1 MRNIKRIVLYTI
13 ADIMNHR
20 SVYVALAV
28 CVLFVL
34 MLRGCYRGPVM
45 INGQPVDPATIA
57 RVVSKTA
64 FHLIAGV
71 ALMITCLL
79 SMRLLGRD
87 RDDGTSIMLLS
98 RPVQRAE
105 YLAGRMGGLWII
117 SSLFMLLLHLTV
129 VVISFLKTGNIM
141 PAFMPASLLC
151 CLNVLF
157 MVILVSL
164 LSLLLPDFLA
174 AAIGVLV
181 ATISYLSESVFQ
193 IMQNK
198 LVSSALGADAEV
210 SVSLWRSLF
219 PKIAGLQYYA
229 SSLIGNEPY
238 QSMGP
243 VPPVASIILYTAL
256 LMGLLLWRFRYEE
269 L

>member
-1 MRNIKRIVLYTI
+1 MRNSRKIVLYTI

-20 SVYVALAV
+20 SVYVAFAV

-45 INGQPVDPATIA
+45 INGQPVELATIA
-57 RVVSKTA
+57 GYVSKTA
-64 FHLIAGV
+64 FHLIAGA

-87 RDDGTSIMLLS
+87 RDDGTIIMLLS
-98 RPVQRAE
+98 RPVGRAE
-105 YLAGRMGGLWII
+105 YLAGRMGGLWIV

-129 VVISFLKTGNIM
+129 VAISFLKTGDIM
-141 PAFMPASLLC
+141 APFMLASLLC

-157 MVILVSL
+157 MILLVSL

-174 AAIGVLV
+174 AAIGLLV
-181 ATISYLSESVFQ
+181 AVISYLSESTFQ
-193 IMQNK
+193 VMQSK
-198 LVSSALGADAEV
+198 LVISAMGADAEMP
-210 SVSLWRSLF
+210 VSLWRSLF
-219 PKIAGLQYYA
+219 PKIAGLQFYA

-243 VPPVASIILYTAL
+243 VPPVISIILYTAL
-256 LMGLLLWRFRYEE
+256 LMGLLLWSFRHAE